1 MWFKNVIF
9 YRLTEAFEYTQEQ
22 LQEKLIEH
30 AFHPCKSQELSRYGW
45 VSPCHLLDDVHA
57 HQVHGMFMLAA
68 RKEEKI
74 LPGAVIKEAV
84 GEKVAVIE
92 HEQARKVYKK
102 ERDQL
107 KDEVI
112 LDLLPRAFSKF
123 QQTTALIN
131 PAAGW
136 IAVDASSHKRAEE
149 LLSHLRGTLGSLPI
163 TLPDVNQSP
172 SAVMSH
178 WLEQHDSIPQ
188 GFEVLDECELRDNVL
203 EGGVIRIKGQQLEDE
218 EFVAHLEAGK
228 RVVKLALEW
237 DEQLKIT
244 LQEDLSIKRLKLS
257 EQLQEK
263 MADEAAEDEIAQF
276 DADMVQMGLEFS
288 KLFPALIEA
297 FGGEAQRP

>member
-22 LQEKLIEH
+22 LQEKLQEQ
-30 AFHPCKSQELSRYGW
+30 AFSPCKSQELSRYGW
-45 VSPCHLLDDVHA
+45 VSPCHLLDDIHA
-57 HQVHGMFMLAA
+57 HQVHGMFMIAA

-74 LPGAVIKEAV
+74 LPSAVIKEAV
-84 GEKVAVIE
+84 GEKVSVIE
-92 HEQARKVYKK
+92 QEQARKVYKK
-102 ERDQL
+102 EKDQL
-107 KDEVI
+107 KDEVV

-123 QQTTALIN
+123 QQTTALIL
-131 PAAGW
+131 PSLGW

-163 TLPDVNQSP
+163 VLPDVQQSP
-172 SAVMSH
+172 SAVMSN
-178 WLEQHDSIPQ
+178 WLEQDDSIPT
-188 GFEVLDECELRDNVL
+188 GFDVLDECELRDNVL

-237 DEQLKIT
+237 DEQLKIV
-244 LQEDLSIKRLKLS
+244 LQDDLSIKRLKLS
-257 EQLQEK
+257 EQLQDK

-276 DADMVQMGLEFS
+276 DADMVQMGLEFA
-288 KLFPALIEA
+288 KLFPAIISA
-297 FGGEAQRP
+297 FGGEAKRP